1 MAGIV
6 DAACPGC
13 KKVLRIPADWLQ
25 QLLRCKHCGMVVSA
39 RPVAQPVR
47 SAVPAAAPVAPT
59 PRYPRAPSIPV
70 AMPVAPPPRA
80 AFPPPAPLAA
90 DAFANLH
97 DAAGDSSSA
106 FRRRR
111 RRRSK
116 GALFGLILLATAAVL
131 AVVYWPLLK
140 DLAGQA
146 KEQIATLDDDGK
158 NTAKAETKSEKP
170 P

>member
-6 DAACPGC
+6 EAACPGC

-25 QLLRCKHCGMVVSA
+25 QPLRCKHCGIVVSA
-39 RPVAQPVR
+39 RPVVPPVR

-70 AMPVAPPPRA
+70 ALPVAPPPRA
-80 AFPPPAPLAA
+80 AFPQAAPLAA
-90 DAFANLH
+90 DAFANL
-97 DAAGDSSSA
+97 DDTASDSASA

-116 GALFGLILLATAAVL
+116 GAIFGFLLLATAAIL

-140 DLAGQA
+140 DLAGHAQ
-146 KEQIATLDDDGK
+146 ET
-158 NTAKAETKSEKP
+158 TAA
-170 P
+170 